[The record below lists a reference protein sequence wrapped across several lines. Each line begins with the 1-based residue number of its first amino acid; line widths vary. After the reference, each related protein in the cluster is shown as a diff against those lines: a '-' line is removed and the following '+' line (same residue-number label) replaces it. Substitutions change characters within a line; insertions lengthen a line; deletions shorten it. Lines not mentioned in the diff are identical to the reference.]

1 MNEKAPLFCGSQGSS
16 VNYFSRSFYMP
27 IMNEFRSNIISSAQ
41 YTYTIHAGYTCIH
54 IYRNIVFATF
64 NSAHMRDIY
73 VYTCVSIYIYIYM
86 YYLYY
91 VFIYIFI
98 YVHIYIYIYLYMYIY
113 IHIYMHTYDCT
124 IVRKEKR
131 KKKKEWCLPGIT
143 KQEIALTHLDVAPKS
158 VPFLIQPACNST
170 YILHTLSV

>member
-1 MNEKAPLFCGSQGSS
+1 MRRLRYSVVLKDRVWITFLGVFTCRLWTNFAQILSLQRNTRTQYMQGIRAYIYI
-16 VNYFSRSFYMP
+16 VILYLPRSIP
-27 IMNEFRSNIISSAQ
+27 HTWEI
-41 YTYTIHAGYTCIH
+41 YTYT
-54 IYRNIVFATF
+54 RV
-64 NSAHMRDIY
+64 
-73 VYTCVSIYIYIYM
+73 
-86 YYLYY
+86 YLY
-91 VFIYIFI
+91 IYIFI
-98 YVHIYIYIYLYMYIY
+98 CIIYIMYLYIYLYMYIYIYIYIYLYMYIY